1 MDYESFC
8 LVITENCKDLFKPE
22 LPSSLKHPGLL
33 LQPLCCLGPSGGSL
47 PSVIMFTNNVK
58 PFPLIHIN
66 FFIYYSLE
74 PFQMYCQV
82 ITHHLKTLYIMALCP
97 PSHSTSPPQTLI
109 FSTPFNLQARHY
121 CKRVMRFSCI
131 SLIQQF
137 ISRVIMHLIFLYFS
151 DLLKL
156 SRRNTRL
163 S

>member
-22 LPSSLKHPGLL
+22 LPSSLKYTGLL
-33 LQPLCCLGPSGGSL
+33 LKPMYCQGPPGGSL

-58 PFPLIHIN
+58 PFPPIHISLS
-66 FFIYYSLE
+66 IYYSLE
-74 PFQMYCQV
+74 SFQMYCQV
-82 ITHHLKTLYIMALCP
+82 ITHHYLTLYIMALVP
-97 PSHSTSPPQTLI
+97 PPHSTSPPQTLNS
-109 FSTPFNLQARHY
+109 STPSNLQARHY

-156 SRRNTRL
+156 SCRNTIL